1 MECTFLYDDD
11 DVDELVD
18 QGALSREY
26 CAKCG
31 CKEIMPLTS
40 GMVNAIGIE
49 MNEDFCKL
57 QKRVIEI
64 NGMKA
69 NIKTVFWEF
78 LCKSIRPGTAII
90 SNLATEAVTDHL
102 IFSFSISDWLE
113 KGALSREYCA
123 KCGCKEIM
131 PLTFISHSLSI
142 DQVPHTPHTYL
153 GTCIG
158 HISGMVNAIGIEM
171 NEDFC
176 KLQKR
181 VIEING
187 MKANI
192 KTVFWEF
199 LCKSIRPGTAIISN
213 LATEAVTDHLIFSFS
228 ISDWLEKIETGHL
241 AASIRRR

>member
-26 CAKCG
+26 CAKCVIQ
-31 CKEIMPLTS
+31 KFFSNVYIRLKTYIYTFSS

-113 KGALSREYCA
+113 KGNNPWKYLDENYYAL
-123 KCGCKEIM
+123 
-131 PLTFISHSLSI
+131 
-142 DQVPHTPHTYL
+142 D
-153 GTCIG
+153 
-158 HISGMVNAIGIEM
+158 
-171 NEDFC
+171 
-176 KLQKR
+176 
-181 VIEING
+181 
-187 MKANI
+187 
-192 KTVFWEF
+192 
-199 LCKSIRPGTAIISN
+199 
-213 LATEAVTDHLIFSFS
+213 ATLVGPRSQF
-228 ISDWLEKIETGHL
+228 
-241 AASIRRR
+241 